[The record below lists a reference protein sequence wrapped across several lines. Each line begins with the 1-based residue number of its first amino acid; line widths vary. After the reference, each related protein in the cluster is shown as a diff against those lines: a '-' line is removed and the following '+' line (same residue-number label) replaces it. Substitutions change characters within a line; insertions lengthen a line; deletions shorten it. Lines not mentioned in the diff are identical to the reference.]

1 MLDLPEFREQGNAQR
16 GGLEMTCVQGL
27 LFWYRIPLSGN
38 WLDGGYPSA
47 RPDSRERFPA
57 HANLRGG

>member
-1 MLDLPEFREQGNAQR
+1 MLDLPEFRELGNAQR

-47 RPDSRERFPA
+47 RPDSRERKA
-57 HANLRGG
+57 Q